1 VSFSEGTISL
11 SFTALRA
18 AESQL
23 SDNLSTLRA
32 RLEQLE
38 VELQPLVLSWTG
50 EAQAAYLIQKKQW
63 EQAADDLALML
74 GGIVTG
80 LGNTNADYTGAQ
92 RSIVA
97 AFS

>member
-1 VSFSEGTISL
+1 MSSPEGTISL
-11 SFTALRA
+11 SFSALQA

-23 SDNLSTLRA
+23 SGNLSTLRA
-32 RLEQLE
+32 RLEQLGA
-38 VELQPLVLSWTG
+38 ELQPLVQSWSG

-74 GGIVTG
+74 GAIITG